1 MWVASSML
9 WAQETAD
16 SVATDSVATKEV
28 QLEGVT
34 VKAARVVKMVDGM
47 KVFPSQAQ
55 LEASAD
61 GYSLLQKLSL
71 PGIRVDEA
79 MRTITAPEMIGSV
92 QVRINDVPAS
102 TQDLLSLE
110 MGTVQ
115 SIDFITSPGLRYGD
129 GVAYVIDIH
138 VLRPIS
144 GYVVGGEVLQAVNR
158 RHNSDNVYLRMNRGK
173 SEFSFN
179 YDFGWT
185 DFRGYRSEGTT
196 DYALADGTTA
206 SVINR
211 TFSYKN
217 PFISNGLSA
226 KYSLAEDEKYL
237 FLATLSQSFGN
248 SPSNHAEKEVI
259 QPLSTDTVTTQSKD
273 RTGTTQLDLY
283 FNLHLPHAQTLTAN
297 AVGTYVGSRY
307 GYSYDAVSPYIYNV
321 RGRTYSLTSEWLYE
335 NRFKPFTFSVGF
347 KQHQQYLGNE
357 YTGDL
362 LKDNPLHNSGQYL
375 YAQLRG
381 KLFGVG
387 YKAGMGVSHVYYS
400 QQGGSFNYWLPRPKV
415 TLNYPLTSSLSLSY
429 DFEMRSSAPRIAQLT
444 DVTQLNERVLLPFAL
459 IEELSIGNPTL
470 KTNPDYEHQLRLDY
484 DSRHV
489 TNSFLALYRNC
500 HRTRMQDI
508 ARKED
513 PLCPLDISPVN
524 GESHSESLSLGT
536 LPDGF
541 PSPFTGEGLGR
552 GSLVQYIF
560 SRTNQGSVQMI
571 YLYDYLTLHLIPEKF
586 DLTLYGNFLRCFNFG
601 DHYTHLRNTLM
612 GGFDLNVYLGKFTLS
627 ASYDSGWHF
636 LEGEGKGDGGYASYL
651 AVSYRLGKLGSL
663 SLFWQ
668 HPFDGDG
675 PENKSELLNRY
686 LHKTV
691 SSRNTD
697 FGNMVSLRLSLH
709 LSHGR
714 RYATEQQTLKNT
726 GVDSGVVK
734 HE

>member
-1 MWVASSML
+1 MKKFVFICIQMWVASSML

-16 SVATDSVATKEV
+16 SVATDSAATKEV

-34 VKAARVVKMVDGM
+34 VKAARVMKTVDGM

-71 PGIRVDEA
+71 PGIRVDEV

-138 VLRPIS
+138 VLRPTS

-158 RHNSDNVYLRMNRGK
+158 RHNSDNLYLRMNRGK

-196 DYALADGTTA
+196 DYILADGTTA

-211 TFSYKN
+211 TLSYKN

-248 SPSNHAEKEVI
+248 SPSFHAEKEVI

-283 FNLHLPHAQTLTAN
+283 FNLRLPHAQTLTAN

-362 LKDNPLHNSGQYL
+362 QKDNPLHNSGQYL

-415 TLNYPLTSSLSLSY
+415 TLNYSLTSSLSLSY

-444 DVTQLNERVLLPFAL
+444 DVTQMNERVLLPFAL

-508 ARKED
+508 ARQT
-513 PLCPLDISPVN
+513 
-524 GESHSESLSLGT
+524 LSDGT
-536 LPDGF
+536 
-541 PSPFTGEGLGR
+541 T
-552 GSLVQYIF
+552 QYIF

-586 DLTLYGNFLRCFNFG
+586 DFTLYGTFLRCFNFG

-612 GGFDLNVYLGKFTLS
+612 GGFDLNAYLGKFTLS

-651 AVSYRLGKLGSL
+651 GLSYRLGKLGTL

-686 LHKTV
+686 LHKTA

-697 FGNMVSLRLSLH
+697 FGNMVSLRLTLH

-714 RYATEQQTLKNT
+714 RYTTEQQTLKNT